1 MENVSLNNKVIIY
14 SPFHFKNTTITIE
27 SNKPFNS
34 IKINWITS
42 KSYSLKINV

>member
-27 SNKPFNS
+27 SNKLFNS
-34 IKINWITS
+34 IKSTGLQVNHTH
-42 KSYSLKINV
+42 